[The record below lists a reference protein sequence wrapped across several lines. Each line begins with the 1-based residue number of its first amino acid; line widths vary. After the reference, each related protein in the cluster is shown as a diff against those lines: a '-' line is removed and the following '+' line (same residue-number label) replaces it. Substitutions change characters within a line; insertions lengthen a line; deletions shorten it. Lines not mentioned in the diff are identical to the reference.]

1 MKHHDTIQQAY
12 DALKP
17 NESYWLL
24 DNDYK
29 RKYQYICE
37 CVEIRPP
44 YGPQTIEYIA
54 DIARFMLTVNSRIF
68 KR

>member
-1 MKHHDTIQQAY
+1 MKNHNIIQQAY

-17 NESYWLL
+17 NEAYWIM

-37 CVEIRPP
+37 YVEVHPSYTP
-44 YGPQTIEYIA
+44 ATFLYIA
-54 DIARFMLTVNSRIF
+54 EIARFMLTVNSRIF